1 MKDMKRRVLKY
12 DFIWVVLLGVLVGT
26 IGAWIMPQQKNEY
39 THIGIAVYNMN
50 DTFMREY
57 VEYLQDSIDA
67 YDFSDKKVLCE
78 IFDAENSLKR
88 QEKQL
93 QYMCSQNFDVLLINL
108 VKQSSA
114 ANILNE
120 TAELNIPVILFN
132 RETYAKDLSIS
143 DNIWYVGTD
152 AKAAGAMQGDMIKK
166 VWREQREK
174 MDGNK
179 NNKLDYVLIEGE
191 TAHFDA
197 VRRTNGFLES
207 SQSIPLNQL
216 ANLSADWQRTIAY
229 EKFVALDQETIQNVE
244 AVVCNND
251 EMALGIY
258 DYYEENGQDPPF
270 IIGIN
275 NSLEMNEKTESEQS
289 YRTVDNDMEEQVAYI
304 CDLLDGILKGRTKD
318 FEKVWYSKP
327 YVIGQ

>member
-1 MKDMKRRVLKY
+1 MRDMKRRLLKY

-26 IGAWIMPQQKNEY
+26 ISAWIMPQQKNEY

-152 AKAAGAMQGDMIKK
+152 AKAAGAMQGDMITK
-166 VWREQREK
+166 VWNEQREK
-174 MDGNK
+174 MDRNR

-229 EKFVALDQETIQNVE
+229 EKFVALDQETIKNVE

-258 DYYEENGQDPPF
+258 DYYEENGQEPPF

-289 YRTVDNDMEEQVAYI
+289 HRTVDNDMEEQVAYI

>member
-1 MKDMKRRVLKY
+1 MRDMKRRLLKY

-258 DYYEENGQDPPF
+258 DYYEENGQAPPF

>member
-26 IGAWIMPQQKNEY
+26 IGAWIVPQQKNEY

-67 YDFSDKKVLCE
+67 YDFSDKKVLYE

-120 TAELNIPVILFN
+120 TAELDIPVILFN

-152 AKAAGAMQGDMIKK
+152 AKAAGSMQGDMIKK

-174 MDGNK
+174 IDGNK

-216 ANLSADWQRTIAY
+216 ANLSADWQRAIAY
-229 EKFVALDQETIQNVE
+229 EKFAALDLETIQNVE

-258 DYYEENGQDPPF
+258 DYYEENGQEPPF

-275 NSLEMNEKTESEQS
+275 NSLEMNEKIRSGQI
-289 YRTVDNDMEEQVAYI
+289 YKTVDNGMEEQVAYI
-304 CDLLDGILKGRTKD
+304 CDLLDGILKDQTKD
-318 FEKVWYSKP
+318 FEKIWYSKP
-327 YVIGQ
+327 YVVG

>member
-1 MKDMKRRVLKY
+1 MKRRLLLKY
-12 DFIWVVLLGVLVGT
+12 DFIWFVLLGVLAGT
-26 IGAWIMPQQKNEY
+26 IGAWIMPQKENEY

-50 DTFMREY
+50 DTFMQDY
-57 VEYLQDSIDA
+57 VEHLQESIDA
-67 YDFSDKKVLCE
+67 YDFSGKKVIYE

-120 TAELNIPVILFN
+120 TAELGVPVILFN
-132 RETYAKDLSIS
+132 RETYAKDLSIA

-152 AKAAGAMQGDMIKK
+152 AKSAGAMQGDMIAK
-166 VWREQREK
+166 VWQKQRGEI
-174 MDGNK
+174 DRNGNDQ
-179 NNKLDYVLIEGE
+179 LDYVLVEGE
-191 TAHFDA
+191 MAHFDA
-197 VRRTNGFLES
+197 VRRTHGFLES
-207 SQSIPLNQL
+207 SRDISMNQL
-216 ANLSADWQRTIAY
+216 ANLSAAWQRMLAY
-229 EKFVALDQETIQNVE
+229 EKFAALDQEIIRNVE

-258 DYYEENGQDPPF
+258 DYYEEKGQEPPF

-275 NSLEMNEKTESEQS
+275 NSVEMNEKTGPDQI
-289 YRTVDNDMEEQVAYI
+289 YRTVDNGMEEQVAYI
-304 CDLLDGILKGRTKD
+304 CDLLDGILEGQTKD
-318 FEKVWYSKP
+318 FDKVWYSKP
-327 YVIGQ
+327 YVVSQ

>member
-1 MKDMKRRVLKY
+1 MKRRLLWKY
-12 DFIWVVLLGVLVGT
+12 DFIWFVLLGVLAGT
-26 IGAWIMPQQKNEY
+26 IGAWIMPQKENEY

-50 DTFMREY
+50 DTFMQDY
-57 VEYLQDSIDA
+57 VEHLQESIDA
-67 YDFSDKKVLCE
+67 YDFSGEKVLYE

-120 TAELNIPVILFN
+120 TAELGVPVILFN
-132 RETYAKDLSIS
+132 RETYAKDLSIA

-152 AKAAGAMQGDMIKK
+152 AKSAGAMQGDMIAK
-166 VWREQREK
+166 VWQEQRGEI
-174 MDGNK
+174 DRNGNDQ
-179 NNKLDYVLIEGE
+179 LDYVLVEGE
-191 TAHFDA
+191 MAHFDA
-197 VRRTNGFLES
+197 VRRTHGFLES
-207 SQSIPLNQL
+207 SRDISMNQL
-216 ANLSADWQRTIAY
+216 ANLSAAWQRMLAY
-229 EKFVALDQETIQNVE
+229 EKFAALDQEIIRNVE

-258 DYYEENGQDPPF
+258 DYYEEKGQEPPF

-275 NSLEMNEKTESEQS
+275 NSVEMNEKTGPDQI
-289 YRTVDNDMEEQVAYI
+289 YRTVDNGMEEQVAYI
-304 CDLLDGILKGRTKD
+304 CDLLDGILEGQTKD
-318 FEKVWYSKP
+318 FDKVWYSKP
-327 YVIGQ
+327 YVVSQ

>member
-1 MKDMKRRVLKY
+1 MKRRLLLKY
-12 DFIWVVLLGVLVGT
+12 DFIWFVLLGVLAGT
-26 IGAWIMPQQKNEY
+26 IGAWIMPQKENEY

-50 DTFMREY
+50 DTFMQDY
-57 VEYLQDSIDA
+57 VEHLQESIDA
-67 YDFSDKKVLCE
+67 YDFSGEKVLYE

-120 TAELNIPVILFN
+120 TAELGVPVILFN
-132 RETYAKDLSIS
+132 RETYAKDLSIA

-152 AKAAGAMQGDMIKK
+152 AKSAGAMQGDMIAK
-166 VWREQREK
+166 VWQKQRGEI
-174 MDGNK
+174 DRNGNDQ
-179 NNKLDYVLIEGE
+179 LDYVLVEGE
-191 TAHFDA
+191 MAHFDA
-197 VRRTNGFLES
+197 VRRTHGFLES
-207 SQSIPLNQL
+207 SRDISMNQL
-216 ANLSADWQRTIAY
+216 ANLSAAWQRMLAY
-229 EKFVALDQETIQNVE
+229 EKFAALDQEIIRNVE

-258 DYYEENGQDPPF
+258 DYYEEKGQEPPF

-275 NSLEMNEKTESEQS
+275 NSVEMNEKTGPDQI
-289 YRTVDNDMEEQVAYI
+289 YRTVDNGMEEQVAYI
-304 CDLLDGILKGRTKD
+304 CDLLDGILKGQTKD
-318 FEKVWYSKP
+318 FDKVWYSKP
-327 YVIGQ
+327 YVVSQ

>member
-1 MKDMKRRVLKY
+1 MIRRLLKY
-12 DFIWVVLLGVLVGT
+12 DFIWFVLLGVLAGT

-50 DTFMREY
+50 DTFMRDY
-57 VEYLQDSIDA
+57 VEYLQDSIDT
-67 YDFSDKKVLCE
+67 YDFSGKKVLYE

-114 ANILNE
+114 ASILNE
-120 TAELNIPVILFN
+120 TAELNVPVILFN
-132 RETYAKDLSIS
+132 RETYAKDLSIA

-152 AKAAGAMQGDMIKK
+152 AKAAGAMQGGMLTKAWK
-166 VWREQREK
+166 EQKET
-174 MDGNK
+174 MDRNG
-179 NNKLDYVLIEGE
+179 NNKLDYVLVEGE

-197 VRRTNGFLES
+197 VRRTNGFLEN

-216 ANLSADWQRTIAY
+216 ANLSAEWQRALAY
-229 EKFVALDQETIQNVE
+229 EKFAALDREVIGNVE

-258 DYYEENGQDPPF
+258 DYYERKGQEPPF

-275 NSLEMNEKTESEQS
+275 NSLEMNEKTGAGQI
-289 YRTVDNDMEEQVAYI
+289 YRTVDNGMEEQVDYI
-304 CDLLDGILKGRTKD
+304 CDLLDGILKGQTEG
-318 FEKVWYSKP
+318 FEKIWYSKP
-327 YVIGQ
+327 YVVGQ

>member
-1 MKDMKRRVLKY
+1 MKRRLLWKY
-12 DFIWVVLLGVLVGT
+12 DFIWFVLLGVLAGT
-26 IGAWIMPQQKNEY
+26 IGAWIMPQKENEY

-50 DTFMREY
+50 DTFMQDY
-57 VEYLQDSIDA
+57 VEHLQESIDA
-67 YDFSDKKVLCE
+67 YDFSGKKVLYE

-120 TAELNIPVILFN
+120 TAELGVPVILFN
-132 RETYAKDLSIS
+132 RETYAKDLSIA

-152 AKAAGAMQGDMIKK
+152 AKSAGAMQGDMIAK
-166 VWREQREK
+166 VWQEQRGEI
-174 MDGNK
+174 DRNGNDQ
-179 NNKLDYVLIEGE
+179 LDYVLVEGE
-191 TAHFDA
+191 MAHFDA
-197 VRRTNGFLES
+197 VRRTHGFLES
-207 SQSIPLNQL
+207 SRDISMNQL
-216 ANLSADWQRTIAY
+216 ANLSAAWQRTLAY
-229 EKFVALDQETIQNVE
+229 EKFAALDQEIIRNVE

-258 DYYEENGQDPPF
+258 DYYEEKGQEPPF

-275 NSLEMNEKTESEQS
+275 NSVEMNEKTGPDQI
-289 YRTVDNDMEEQVAYI
+289 YRTVDNGMEEQVAYI
-304 CDLLDGILKGRTKD
+304 CDLLDGILEGQTKD
-318 FEKVWYSKP
+318 FDKVWYSKP
-327 YVIGQ
+327 YVVSQ